1 MVGWHHRLDG
11 HGFGWTPGVG
21 DGQGGLVC
29 CGSRGH
35 KELDTTELIL
45 VEITP
50 RKQST
55 LNNKKTRKMD
65 SWFTYRKHTHHSR
78 LNMSNTNERYVSFIS
93 LKKKENKL
101 ESRNIHLT
109 VSMTSMEYSLFYSLA
124 QLRKEKIFK
133 GSSWA
138 TLEKHCSLCLLVTQ
152 CSPQSISVRRQ

>member
-29 CGSRGH
+29 CGSWGH

-45 VEITP
+45 IEITP
-50 RKQST
+50 KKQST

-109 VSMTSMEYSLFYSLA
+109 VSMTSMVYSLFYSPA
-124 QLRKEKIFK
+124 QLRKERIFK

-138 TLEKHCSLCLLVTQ
+138 TLEKHCNLCLLVTQ
-152 CSPQSISVRRQ
+152 CSPRSISVRRQ

>member
-1 MVGWHHRLDG
+1 M
-11 HGFGWTPGVG
+11 
-21 DGQGGLVC
+21 C
-29 CGSRGH
+29 CGSWGH

-45 VEITP
+45 IEITP
-50 RKQST
+50 KKQST

-109 VSMTSMEYSLFYSLA
+109 VSMTSMVYSLFYSPA
-124 QLRKEKIFK
+124 QLRKERIFK

-138 TLEKHCSLCLLVTQ
+138 TLEKHCNLCLLVTQ
-152 CSPQSISVRRQ
+152 CSPRSISVRRQ